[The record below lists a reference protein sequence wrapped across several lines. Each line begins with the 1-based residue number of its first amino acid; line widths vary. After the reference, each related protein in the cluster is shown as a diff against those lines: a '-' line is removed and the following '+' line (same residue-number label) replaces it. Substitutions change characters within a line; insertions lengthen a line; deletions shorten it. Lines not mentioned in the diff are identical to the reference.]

1 MVDTKPVWE
10 VLLNIPVGS
19 LVTWVAVISAIITG
33 IVTGTIKLYKAF
45 SKVQALREAN
55 ADKTE
60 TLQKHEETMT
70 QICEQLAKIK
80 DALDEQKEV
89 NLKQVRYQIVHTCDD
104 ALADEYITAGK
115 LKSLEELYEEYTG
128 IFHGNGYVKVLV
140 EKVRQL
146 DVRGRL
152 DE

>member
-19 LVTWVAVISAIITG
+19 LVTWVMVIAGIITG

-60 TLQKHEETMT
+60 TLLKHEETMT
-70 QICEQLAKIK
+70 QICEQLANIK
-80 DALDEQKEV
+80 DALDVQKEV

-104 ALADEYITAGK
+104 AINAGYITAGK
-115 LKSLEELYEEYTG
+115 LKSVEELYDEYTG
-128 IFHGNGYVKVLV
+128 IFHGNGYVKTLM
-140 EKVRQL
+140 EKTREL
-146 DVRGRL
+146 DIRGKL

>member
-19 LVTWVAVISAIITG
+19 LVTWVVVISAIITG

-60 TLQKHEETMT
+60 TLQKHEEAMT

-104 ALADEYITAGK
+104 SLADGYITAGK